1 MTPWRISL
9 LPGATCSRRS
19 FLPMGSWQVIITIQL
34 QLLALLLGTKQWC
47 RLRAGGHALQTWK
60 GKPGLAKCCGWG
72 MWALQPL
79 PIGIQSGS
87 VQASILPKFLEK
99 LAHISF
105 PMTPSLERLGKAG
118 WLVIRR
124 LTNVAKTLI
133 CDIYWFPPECS
144 HQVTGL
150 GRWVHHLLIDGS
162 SGSEI
167 TVKHSKKNKEVMMC
181 FVN

>member
-1 MTPWRISL
+1 
-9 LPGATCSRRS
+9 
-19 FLPMGSWQVIITIQL
+19 
-34 QLLALLLGTKQWC
+34 
-47 RLRAGGHALQTWK
+47 
-60 GKPGLAKCCGWG
+60 

-79 PIGIQSGS
+79 PIGIRSGS

-118 WLVIRR
+118 WLVTRG

-133 CDIYWFPPECS
+133 CDIYGFPPECS

-150 GRWVHHLLIDGS
+150 GRWVHRLLIDGS